1 MLCGVGKQSIMTNKK
16 INATQKIVILFPLS
30 SFSMFMLTFI
40 SSKLY
45 LFIFSS
51 TSKSDTLNSLNSRIG
66 EPFFSYI
73 FFCELSNF
81 CLDIRTDSMN
91 GIEPDELE
99 FCVEIAL
106 FSSCWFLFW
115 SGNLS
120 LFIWLSFS
128 YIFKWNW
135 SEICSGDLNFSSSSL
150 WLFSS
155 SIFILDLA
163 ELEFSNLL
171 QFLESSCY
179 FLIS

>member
-1 MLCGVGKQSIMTNKK
+1 MLCELGKQSIMTNTK
-16 INATQKIVILFPLS
+16 INVTQKIVILLPLS

-40 SSKLY
+40 SSKFY
-45 LFIFSS
+45 LFFFSS
-51 TSKSDTLNSLNSRIG
+51 PSKSDILNSLNSWIG
-66 EPFFSYI
+66 EPFISYI

-106 FSSCWFLFW
+106 FSSFLFLLW
-115 SGNLS
+115 SANRS

-128 YIFKWNW
+128 YIFQCDW

-155 SIFILDLA
+155 SIFILDLE
-163 ELEFSNLL
+163 ELKFPNISL
-171 QFLESSCY
+171 FLESSSY